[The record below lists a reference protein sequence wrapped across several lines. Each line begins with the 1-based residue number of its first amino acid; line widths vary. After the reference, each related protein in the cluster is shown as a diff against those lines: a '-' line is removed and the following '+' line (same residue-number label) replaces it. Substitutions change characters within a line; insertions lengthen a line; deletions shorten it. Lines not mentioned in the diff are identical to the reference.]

1 MTKEYIY
8 RFEALRPML
17 KQPDDLGGESRSKT
31 ALKYLP
37 VTYLTRWHPP
47 TEAQRQVQVLI
58 LQFARPGS
66 MVPPAP
72 SLSTATY
79 NCSIC
84 ESAV

>member
-37 VTYLTRWHPP
+37 GTCLTRWHPP
-47 TEAQRQVQVLI
+47 TEAQRQV
-58 LQFARPGS
+58 
-66 MVPPAP
+66 
-72 SLSTATY
+72 
-79 NCSIC
+79 
-84 ESAV
+84 